1 MECIEVSWSSVI
13 EIKNDSVSPLY
24 LKSSLSK
31 LRSMKKACFTPL
43 GILSEFLLVLFM
55 FALKV
60 SNFSVVSGTV
70 ELDSGSSN
78 KEIFSEKYGAKYSLS
93 SFWIRKNMFLASLL
107 SLFLS
112 ASINFFSSSSL
123 SGNLL

>member
-55 FALKV
+55 FASKD
-60 SNFSVVSGTV
+60 SNTSVVSV
-70 ELDSGSSN
+70 SLLLDLGSGSESLYR
-78 KEIFSEKYGAKYSLS
+78 EIFAEKYRAK
-93 SFWIRKNMFLASLL
+93 
-107 SLFLS
+107 
-112 ASINFFSSSSL
+112 
-123 SGNLL
+123 